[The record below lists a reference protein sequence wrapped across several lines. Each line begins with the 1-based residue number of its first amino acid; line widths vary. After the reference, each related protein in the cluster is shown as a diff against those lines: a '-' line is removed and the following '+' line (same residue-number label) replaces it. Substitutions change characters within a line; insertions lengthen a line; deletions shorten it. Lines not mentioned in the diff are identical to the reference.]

1 MVVPRNDAIFPKLH
15 TSRYQL
21 LQILCKIMGAEY
33 RESSARVVS
42 WDDTAL
48 EMQQQNVCPLD
59 GLFWGEP
66 QVVRQKLEV
75 HGHSHPC

>member
-1 MVVPRNDAIFPKLH
+1 
-15 TSRYQL
+15 
-21 LQILCKIMGAEY
+21 
-33 RESSARVVS
+33 
-42 WDDTAL
+42 
-48 EMQQQNVCPLD
+48 MQQQNVCPLD